1 MNRNNLSR
9 SEFDD
14 KTKNI
19 LINLLVIVNTVSP
32 FQFISKSLNL
42 LLILTIQSRKLTVCR
57 DFLTSH

>member
-1 MNRNNLSR
+1 MNRNNLSK

-19 LINLLVIVNTVSP
+19 LMNLLVIVNIVSP

-42 LLILTIQSRKLTVCR
+42 LLILTIQSRTLTVCR

>member
-1 MNRNNLSR
+1 MNRNNLSK

-19 LINLLVIVNTVSP
+19 LMNLLVIVNTVSP
-32 FQFISKSLNL
+32 FQFISKSPNL
-42 LLILTIQSRKLTVCR
+42 LLILTIQSRTLTVCR

>member
-1 MNRNNLSR
+1 MNRNNLSK

-19 LINLLVIVNTVSP
+19 LMNLLAIVNTVSP

-42 LLILTIQSRKLTVCR
+42 LLILTIQSRTLTVCR